1 MAIGKLLRVEM
12 GPRRRHTGRRRAVSF
27 VLIRP
32 AQLPVLPVDTGGM
45 PA

>member
-1 MAIGKLLRVEM
+1 VSFVLIRPVSFVLIR
-12 GPRRRHTGRRRAVSF
+12 PVSF